1 MNGPG
6 KDECLLIKNLHR
18 RRHCL
23 ARLAGENSS
32 LSLMSSSG
40 HEPPLI
46 PKREPAGTPRLSTP
60 RPSSTSCCCGRL
72 QQWVRDFHVGFV
84 HIPKNGGSSIENT
97 LRTAS
102 ACHATA
108 GECEACDRQ
117 AWNRSFTFATVR
129 NPLARLVSA
138 FEYTGGSMHNGS
150 LAAFVQ
156 DEMIATRLMTR
167 TQLSFLRRDG
177 DETDEI
183 GVRAV
188 LHLENLEAEWRA
200 LSSRMPLLPPQ
211 LLGESTRVTRHVR
224 IRHNATPWC
233 AYYTTPDVLAAA
245 RRVYDEDIR
254 WLLRQPPDGMPR
266 ATVAGLDFDFA
277 SGDSMCAAVQRT
289 SGQVEDAWRFRHG

>member
-1 MNGPG
+1 MIDGPG
-6 KDECLLIKNLHR
+6 KCLLILDLHR

-23 ARLAGENSS
+23 AHPAGERPTNSS
-32 LSLMSSSG
+32 LRLMSSNG
-40 HEPPLI
+40 PLI
-46 PKREPAGTPRLSTP
+46 PKRQPAGAPRLSTP
-60 RPSSTSCCCGRL
+60 QPSSTSCCCGRL
-72 QQWVRDFHVGFV
+72 HQWARDFHVGFV

-138 FEYTGGSMHNGS
+138 FEYTGGSTRNGS
-150 LAAFVQ
+150 FATFVQ

-167 TQLSFLRRDG
+167 TQLSFLRRD
-177 DETDEI
+177 DADTDEI

-200 LSSRMPLLPPQ
+200 LSSRIPLLPPQ
-211 LLGESTRVTRHVR
+211 LVGESTRVTRHIR

-245 RRVYDEDIR
+245 RRVYHEDIR

-289 SGQVEDAWRFRHG
+289 SGQVEDAWRFAQG